1 MRLKNVSKLNQKK
14 SKKIFKQNHGRAYF
28 KNLNNHNFYGD
39 YVTAIHEDIKYKEEG
54 EEDQIYP
61 ASDISY
67 QSWVSNEESI
77 EPIDSIVPTYPD
89 YRGENFREESLISVQ
104 IP

>member
-39 YVTAIHEDIKYKEEG
+39 YVTAIHEDIKDKEEG
-54 EEDQIYP
+54 EQD
-61 ASDISY
+61 
-67 QSWVSNEESI
+67 
-77 EPIDSIVPTYPD
+77 
-89 YRGENFREESLISVQ
+89 
-104 IP
+104 